1 MAGFADRVREKGV
14 LGTIRAGGRYLRGYA
29 SRRSTYIWY
38 ELDLRAERE
47 GLPELAEGMRL
58 VRVSSEA
65 ERRIHEQ
72 LPPEGQDPRGGTFDD
87 RVARGGVPW
96 VVDAGGK
103 AAFTCWTFL
112 KEAPV
117 GSLPSGW
124 LPLPEGTACLEDSI
138 TSADFRGQGIA
149 PRAWAALSGALR
161 DEGFAYLVTKVED
174 VNQPSRKAVTKAGFR
189 EVATMEVSVNGPR
202 ERLRAAPIGDSA
214 SGPQLVRRLDG
225 QGRWSMR

>member
-1 MAGFADRVREKGV
+1 M
-14 LGTIRAGGRYLRGYA
+14 RGYL

-38 ELDLRAERE
+38 ELDLRAERAD
-47 GLPELAEGMRL
+47 LPELASGMRL
-58 VRVSSEA
+58 VRVADDA
-65 ERRIHEQ
+65 ERSVFEQ
-72 LPPEGQDPRGGTFDD
+72 LPPEGQDPRGGSYDD

-96 VVDAGGK
+96 VVDAGGR

-117 GSLPSGW
+117 GALPNGW
-124 LPLPEGTACLEDSI
+124 LALPAGTACLEDSI

-161 DEGFAYLVTKVED
+161 DEGFVYLVTKVED

-189 EVATMEVSVNGPR
+189 EVATMQVRVNGPR
-202 ERLRAAPIGDSA
+202 ERLRATPIGDST
-214 SGPQLVRRLDG
+214 SGPELARRLDG
-225 QGRWSMR
+225 QGRWSMP